1 MDRRSKMIRSGA
13 RLSRFPFHP
22 LLLAVYPIAHMYAR
36 NIVYIPFEDTLRS
49 FAVSLG
55 LSLFFL
61 LGLRLILKGWD
72 KAGAIGSLA
81 VILFFS
87 FGHVANALEE
97 WGSRNDVAADFS
109 ILRGIWLAAFL
120 LLPFFIL
127 RSRLTHK
134 TTQMSNFAAAVLV
147 VFPLTT
153 IASTLISGNRDLA
166 SEREALAQIRGQRQ
180 AEASMGDAAGSV
192 LPDIYYIIFDGYER
206 ADLLQELYA
215 YDNSPFLAALEDRG
229 FYIVTSSRSNYLSTN
244 YSLNTAL
251 NLVYFHD
258 LPRPL
263 LRAARFNL
271 QTNYVSD
278 FLREQGYQVV
288 VFDSGSADTNNQPA
302 DFFITPSSVRSED
315 EGQAN
320 PFEQLLLRTTVGRM
334 FFEAPAQGGDA
345 DRPNDVVVATVN
357 QELAV
362 RRERISHAFTHL
374 PDYASGGGHYFLFAH
389 IYLPHLPFLYG
400 PDGEELNYHENLSLY
415 WYEVEPEDYLE
426 TYAYQVDT
434 LNRSVLRTIDSIL
447 EISERPVVIVLQ
459 ADHGDDWF
467 LDWDAPTAQGVNARS
482 AILNA
487 IYFSDRSYSDLY
499 PTMTPVNTFR
509 VILNHWFGT
518 EYPLLPDRVYYHEH
532 PLSTPIQG
540 VPEFTDSCPR
550 FEICLPAH
558 PE

>member
-1 MDRRSKMIRSGA
+1 M
-13 RLSRFPFHP
+13 
-22 LLLAVYPIAHMYAR
+22 LAVYPIAHMYAR

-61 LGLRLILKGWD
+61 LGLRSSCGWD

-134 TTQMSNFAAAVLV
+134 TTQMFNFAAAVLV

-206 ADLLQELYA
+206 ADVLQELYA

-258 LPRPL
+258 PPP
-263 LRAARFNL
+263 AA
-271 QTNYVSD
+271 QGGEVQPADHYVSD

-302 DFFITPSSVRSED
+302 DFFITPSSARSED
-315 EGQAN
+315 DGQAK

-400 PDGEELNYHENLSLY
+400 PTGRAELPR
-415 WYEVEPEDYLE
+415 EPEP
-426 TYAYQVDT
+426 
-434 LNRSVLRTIDSIL
+434 VL
-447 EISERPVVIVLQ
+447 V
-459 ADHGDDWF
+459 
-467 LDWDAPTAQGVNARS
+467 
-482 AILNA
+482 
-487 IYFSDRSYSDLY
+487 
-499 PTMTPVNTFR
+499 
-509 VILNHWFGT
+509 
-518 EYPLLPDRVYYHEH
+518 
-532 PLSTPIQG
+532 
-540 VPEFTDSCPR
+540 
-550 FEICLPAH
+550 
-558 PE
+558 